1 MRKWDSEGRKAS
13 NTGFIDERVTSVGT
27 WGPVPLGNPLV
38 NHVGHIIPLEEGE
51 VGSFIFEVSF
61 CIGWGLRS
69 KVTKLIP
76 VWVATVGG
84 KSNSTVV
91 GEMPHR
97 EEKHRSLRWKF
108 DNRLGI
114 VSIYSFRC
122 AHDSWEGMG
131 KGINRVYFK
140 DLECQGQAFSS
151 FFLTTPCDMWNLTS
165 LTRDWSC
172 ALCIESATS

>member
-1 MRKWDSEGRKAS
+1 MRKWDSEGKKAP
-13 NTGFIDERVTSVGT
+13 NTGFIDKQVTSLGT
-27 WGPVPLGNPLV
+27 WGPAPLGNPLV
-38 NHVGHIIPLEEGE
+38 NHVGHIIPLEEGG

-69 KVTKLIP
+69 KVTTLIP
-76 VWVATVGG
+76 VWVATIGS
-84 KSNSTVV
+84 KLNSTVV

-97 EEKHRSLRWKF
+97 QEKHRSLRWKF

-131 KGINRVYFK
+131 KGISRVCFK
-140 DLECQGQAFSS
+140 DLECQGQAFFS
-151 FFLTTPCDMWNLTS
+151 FFWPRHVTCG
-165 LTRDWSC
+165 
-172 ALCIESATS
+172 I